1 MAFPPISHMPFLSF
15 TSSHLSKSSV
25 LRSPLDI
32 PAKTGRPSTL
42 QRRPLYIRYLHLLP
56 ASQITQRMPDPCFQ
70 YTSTRRRTQ
79 SPLRTVVMQ
88 DRAEKVQPY
97 VRTRRRLQ
105 GPNQSFARDALSD
118 ATSSHARI
126 LLFPSR
132 RRRMAGSQFDDAPKS
147 PALSPQVCHVR
158 VAGSTRTACE
168 STGLPP

>member
-1 MAFPPISHMPFLSF
+1 MAVPPISHMPFLSLS
-15 TSSHLSKSSV
+15 SSHFP
-25 LRSPLDI
+25 RSPPIRSASDI
-32 PAKTGRPSTL
+32 PAKSSRPSAT
-42 QRRPLYIRYLHLLP
+42 QGRQLYIRYLHLLP
-56 ASQITQRMPDPCFQ
+56 ASQITQRMPDPCFL

-88 DRAEKVQPY
+88 DRVEKAQPY

-118 ATSSHARI
+118 AASSQTRI

-132 RRRMAGSQFDDAPKS
+132 RRRMAGSRFDDAPKS

-158 VAGSTRTACE
+158 VAGRTRAARE
-168 STGLPP
+168 SADLPP